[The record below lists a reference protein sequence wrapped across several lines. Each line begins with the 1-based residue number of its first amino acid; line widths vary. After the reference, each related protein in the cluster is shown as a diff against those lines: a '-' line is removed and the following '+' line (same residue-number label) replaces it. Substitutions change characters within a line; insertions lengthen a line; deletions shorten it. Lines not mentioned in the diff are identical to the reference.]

1 MKKKIIILIPV
12 LLVVGFVGYKMFG
25 PKPPEPKHKIEG
37 PLVKMDPEFLINLS
51 GGSFAKMTVAM
62 ELKEEDPL
70 AEELLAAGGGH
81 GGGGKETPPHP
92 QNDAI
97 RALVTAEFTGQKP
110 DAILDPESREALLL
124 DLKKRID
131 KKTDAKVKEVMI
143 TDITVD

>member
-12 LLVVGFVGYKMFG
+12 LLIVGFVGYKMFG

-37 PLVKMDPEFLINLS
+37 PLVKMDPEFMINLS
-51 GGSFAKMTVAM
+51 GGGFAKMTIAM
-62 ELKEEDPL
+62 ELKEDDPL
-70 AEELLAAGGGH
+70 AEEILAAGGGH
-81 GGGGKETPPHP
+81 GGGAAETPPHP

-97 RALVTAEFTGQKP
+97 RALVTSEFTGQKGETL
-110 DAILDPESREALLL
+110 LDPDSREALLV
-124 DLKKRID
+124 DLKKRIS